1 MPWNGA
7 CRRIPVIF
15 SGILEC
21 MNTLSEVS
29 CHRYSNLSQVS
40 CRRLECMNTCDKF
53 GEYKG
58 NKKSDTNNDETDEGA
73 NGRGG
78 GGSGNRKGFKEST
91 LLRTIYERKQNI
103 FSS

>member
-1 MPWNGA
+1 
-7 CRRIPVIF
+7 
-15 SGILEC
+15 
-21 MNTLSEVS
+21 
-29 CHRYSNLSQVS
+29 
-40 CRRLECMNTCDKF
+40 MNTCDKF